1 MNKLAVT
8 LLAALGAFNVP
19 QRAGMSA
26 TTLLKPE
33 RYNKY
38 ETHRGNGARECARR
52 VRQMER
58 NITRTGQRIV
68 RETVKHLEG
77 VPA

>member
-19 QRAGMSA
+19 QRAGI
-26 TTLLKPE
+26 KPE

-38 ETHRGNGARECARR
+38 EAHRGNGPRECARR
-52 VRQMER
+52 VRQMARNKANAER
-58 NITRTGQRIV
+58 RFYSGDQWP
-68 RETVKHLEG
+68 KG

>member
-8 LLAALGAFNVP
+8 LLAALRTFNVP

-26 TTLLKPE
+26 TPLLKPK

-38 ETHRGNGARECARR
+38 ETHRGNARRECARR
-52 VRQMER
+52 VLQMARNKANAER
-58 NITRTGQRIV
+58 RFYSGDQWP
-68 RETVKHLEG
+68 KG

>member
-8 LLAALGAFNVP
+8 LLTALGAFNVP

-38 ETHRGNGARECARR
+38 EAHRGNGPRECARR
-52 VRQMER
+52 VRQMARNKANAER
-58 NITRTGQRIV
+58 RFYSGDQWP
-68 RETVKHLEG
+68 KG